1 MAQKKSPRDVEE
13 EESSS
18 FLSRFLTNLKDTVLS
33 NVVGTIKDN
42 IKEKVER
49 VEKKVIRCINSYIF
63 FFLGVISLAI
73 SLVLALEFYFNLNL
87 WWGFLICGLLF
98 LLISVILRVVSKR
111 D

>member
-33 NVVGTIKDN
+33 NVVGN
-42 IKEKVER
+42 IKEKVQQ

-63 FFLGVISLAI
+63 FLLGVISLAI
-73 SLVLALEFYFNLNL
+73 ALILALEFYFNLNL
-87 WWGFLICGLLF
+87 WWGFLICSILF
-98 LLISVILRVVSKR
+98 FLISFILRILVKIS
-111 D
+111 